1 MCSTDKC
8 HMYGRNWSCPPACGT
23 LEECAADISGY
34 KKGIIVQTKGELEDE
49 FDGEGMME
57 TEALHKEHFIKM
69 HDRLKKEFPKL
80 LSLGAGCCTRCAKCS
95 YPGCTLPISGETFF
109 VDGSIWNAGNT
120 GLSGQRDRILL
131 RTWNDHLYQLFFPG
145 IKVFMRR
152 KSQPASSSV
161 ICRKNFRFYFC
172 ERLT

>member
-1 MCSTDKC
+1 
-8 HMYGRNWSCPPACGT
+8 MYFFRHKLFFVFFLIDFIRNYYEVT
-23 LEECAADISGY
+23 LADIITETGV
-34 KKGIIVQTKGELEDE
+34 GVIFGAAAIIPGVIFFIFSDKFAE
-49 FDGEGMME
+49 FISRSIAR
-57 TEALHKEHFIKM
+57 TEKRISKTS
-69 HDRLKKEFPKL
+69 FPWGRML
-80 LSLGAGCCTRCAKCS
+80 YQMCEMQL
-95 YPGCTLPISGETFF
+95 PGCTLPISGETFF